1 MAFGSGTTLFK
12 PGEVVPS
19 GGIYRVLH
27 KGHRDTHEVSLN
39 AYEVFPV
46 CRECGS
52 HVRFEL
58 LLPLWPY
65 DGLEDG

>member
-27 KGHRDTHEVSLN
+27 KGHRDIHEVSLN
-39 AYEVFPV
+39 ADEIFPH
-46 CRECGS
+46 CRECGTN
-52 HVRFEL
+52 VRFEL
-58 LLPLWPY
+58 LLPLPPE
-65 DGLEDG
+65 GSSGEA

>member
-27 KGHRDTHEVSLN
+27 KDHRDTHEVSLN
-39 AYEVFPV
+39 ADETFPA

-52 HVRFEL
+52 HVRFQL
-58 LLPLWPY
+58 LLPLPPQ
-65 DGLEDG
+65 GGS